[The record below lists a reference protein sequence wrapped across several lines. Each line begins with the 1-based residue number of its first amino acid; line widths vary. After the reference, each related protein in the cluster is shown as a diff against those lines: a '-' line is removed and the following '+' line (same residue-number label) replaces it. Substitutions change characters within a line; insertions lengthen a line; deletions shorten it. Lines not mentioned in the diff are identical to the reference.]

1 MKVISI
7 LFLYR
12 ILLRL
17 FPRNFYVDFAEE
29 MQSVFTDVITEA
41 GKRGKMAQA
50 RAMLRELAWL
60 PVEALRLHL
69 VPHVR
74 SLLVAGAR
82 QAGWDGPPTRKEAL
96 LVLAAFGLPALGLFY
111 HETGFFSTRWPVYLA
126 IGLALGVLVAGF
138 MKGFPRWSLPY
149 LGLVLST
156 AGFFL
161 FVESGA
167 DQVAPLALNRLG
179 IAVQDESTFLLLEA
193 AWSGFLWLS
202 LFCMVGLGLGALV
215 LIKRCR
221 DLLHRVRQDWTL
233 ASYILYSG
241 IMAVLGLSFARHLSP
256 DLYAIASILCLGVGA
271 WLFLTSPQAW
281 QRVLALFGGLTLAVS
296 AAAAGQWPLHP
307 LQGWE
312 STLRVET
319 VNGSQNLLVTLE
331 WVWMS
336 VVIIAPVLLR
346 YLPGSSKQ
354 SMAPP

>member
-17 FPRNFYVDFAEE
+17 FPRNFYMDFAEE
-29 MQSVFTDVITEA
+29 MQSVFTDIITEA
-41 GKRGKMAQA
+41 SRRGQVALV
-50 RAMLRELAWL
+50 RTVLRELTWL

-69 VPHVR
+69 APHVR

-82 QAGWDGPPTRKEAL
+82 QTGWDGPPTRKEAL

-111 HETGFFSTRWPVYLA
+111 PETGFFSTSWPVYLA

-138 MKGFPRWSLPY
+138 IKGFPRWSLPY

-167 DQVAPLALNRLG
+167 DQVAPLALTRLG
-179 IAVQDESTFLLLEA
+179 IVVQDESTYLLLET
-193 AWSGFLWLS
+193 AWSGFIWLS
-202 LFCMVGLGLGALV
+202 LFCMVGLGLGALLLV
-215 LIKRCR
+215 KRCR
-221 DLLHRVRQDWTL
+221 DLLQRVRQDWTL

-241 IMAVLGLSFARHLSP
+241 IVAVLGMSFARHLSP

-307 LQGWE
+307 LLGWE
-312 STLRVET
+312 SALRVEAA
-319 VNGSQNLLVTLE
+319 GSSDNLLVTLE

-336 VVIIAPVLLR
+336 VVIMAPVLLR
-346 YLPGSSKQ
+346 YLPGRSKQ